1 MEYSKEERLRNLTEY
16 LCCIGCLGKLEYE
29 ESAFS
34 CTRCKESYPIV
45 DDIPRFVPESYYSLR
60 GGRGNIE
67 ERTKD
72 YFGYE
77 WDYFDKWGFI
87 VDEDV
92 PQGRE
97 IEFHGGTVSATKRAF
112 DSKCRLTNEELT
124 GGKIVLDAGCGNG
137 RYTHEVAS
145 RGSALIFGVDIGY
158 GSVQSAKRNNKN
170 KPNVFI
176 IQASLLRLPFKSKV
190 IDSCFSNGVLM
201 HTGNAEQA
209 FYEIARTIKNGG
221 SLVVHL
227 YHKLNPIW
235 EFNDRCIRS
244 ITTRMSIE
252 NNMKLAS
259 VLARVSQLLD
269 RIPYALKVLNLFFRL
284 QPTVIHMYDWYS
296 AQEATHHTYPELANW
311 FVNAGFI
318 VEDNV
323 PQHVSRIWTPWG
335 FNLKGFKRGGI

>member
-1 MEYSKEERLRNLTEY
+1 MEDPKKEHLRNLLEY
-16 LCCIGCLGKLEYE
+16 LCCIGCLGELEYA
-29 ESAFS
+29 ESAFRCS
-34 CTRCKESYPIV
+34 QCKESYPIV
-45 DDIPRFVPESYYSLR
+45 DDIPRFVPESYYSL
-60 GGRGNIE
+60 GCGRGNIE

-72 YFGYE
+72 YFGFE
-77 WDYFDKWGFI
+77 WDYFDRWGFI

-92 PQGRE
+92 RPDRE
-97 IEFHGGTVSATKRAF
+97 IEFRGGTLSASKSAF
-112 DSKCRLTNEELT
+112 DAKCRLIDEELT
-124 GGKIVLDAGCGNG
+124 EGKIVLDAGCGNG
-137 RYTHEVAS
+137 RYTYEAAS
-145 RGSALIFGVDIGY
+145 RGSAVIFGVDIGY

-176 IQASLLRLPFKSKV
+176 IQASLFSLPFKSNV

-201 HTGNAEQA
+201 HTGNAEKA

-227 YHKLNPIW
+227 YHKLNPFW

-244 ITTRMSIE
+244 ITTRMSIA

-259 VLARVSQLLD
+259 VLARVAQLVD
-269 RIPYALKVLNLFFRL
+269 KIPYALRALNLFFRL
-284 QPTVIHMYDWYS
+284 QPAVIHMYDWYS

-318 VEDNV
+318 VEDII
-323 PQHVSRIWTPWG
+323 PQHVSWISAPWG
-335 FNLKGFKRGGI
+335 FNLRGVKRGGI